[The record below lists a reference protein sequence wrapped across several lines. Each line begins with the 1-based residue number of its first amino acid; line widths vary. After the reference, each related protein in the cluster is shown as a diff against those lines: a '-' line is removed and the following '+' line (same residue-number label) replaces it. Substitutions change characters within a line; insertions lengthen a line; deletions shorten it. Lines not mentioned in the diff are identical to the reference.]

1 MTEIPE
7 QDERKNELAEID
19 APGGRFV
26 ITLLATITIVSVLLF
41 GAVDSGT
48 LALLALLFAI
58 LISYWGW
65 VAFRA
70 GRLSLNVDKI
80 QWPLL
85 ALGVIGLIQ
94 LLPLRDNDF
103 PAGLLSSAGLSSLSL
118 DPYATRFF
126 LVRLLL
132 YIIFFATALAFI
144 NTLPR
149 LRAVAVT
156 LIIFGGLLAFYS
168 ILQQVEAP
176 SSIYGLREPP
186 QALPFG
192 TYVNRHHFAALMEM
206 TLGLTLGILFAGG
219 QKRNRW
225 LFLIAAA
232 SVMAIAIVLTG
243 SRGGMLGFVGLL
255 ALIAAAS
262 MFRQNGNE
270 HRSSGESQS
279 LPRRLAIVAGGSAF
293 FLLTIGLTLF
303 LGGADSLLRSA
314 GINPGAGDFTSGRLQ
329 FWQTGLKIF
338 RDHPIIGAGL
348 DAFGVAYS
356 RYDPSNGA
364 FRVEQAHND
373 YLQILADAGILGF
386 LCVAAFI
393 FLLFREGLAT
403 IRTSTDNFRR
413 GAAIGALA
421 GCFGILIHSFFD
433 FPLRTPANG
442 FMFLLLV
449 VVAVSSIDQSRSK
462 RYWRRTRPLSEP

>member
-7 QDERKNELAEID
+7 QDERKNERAEID

-58 LISYWGW
+58 LIGYWGW

-80 QWPLL
+80 QLPLL

-156 LIIFGGLLAFYS
+156 LIIFGGLLAF
-168 ILQQVEAP
+168 
-176 SSIYGLREPP
+176 
-186 QALPFG
+186 
-192 TYVNRHHFAALMEM
+192 
-206 TLGLTLGILFAGG
+206 
-219 QKRNRW
+219 
-225 LFLIAAA
+225 
-232 SVMAIAIVLTG
+232 
-243 SRGGMLGFVGLL
+243 
-255 ALIAAAS
+255 
-262 MFRQNGNE
+262 
-270 HRSSGESQS
+270 
-279 LPRRLAIVAGGSAF
+279 
-293 FLLTIGLTLF
+293 
-303 LGGADSLLRSA
+303 
-314 GINPGAGDFTSGRLQ
+314 
-329 FWQTGLKIF
+329 
-338 RDHPIIGAGL
+338 
-348 DAFGVAYS
+348 
-356 RYDPSNGA
+356 
-364 FRVEQAHND
+364 
-373 YLQILADAGILGF
+373 
-386 LCVAAFI
+386 
-393 FLLFREGLAT
+393 
-403 IRTSTDNFRR
+403 
-413 GAAIGALA
+413 
-421 GCFGILIHSFFD
+421 
-433 FPLRTPANG
+433 
-442 FMFLLLV
+442 
-449 VVAVSSIDQSRSK
+449 
-462 RYWRRTRPLSEP
+462 